1 MALIS
6 NKGETNIV
14 KRTKNIG
21 VAMDRRPT
29 LMDLSRE
36 VGLSKHTISH
46 ILNGNGD
53 KYRHSKET
61 HEKVLAAARRL
72 NYLPNAMARAARS
85 GRFGNIGLILCSDI
99 GLGYLPDSLMRG
111 IQEEVNRRGIN
122 LVFSWVSEELL
133 LKGESIPKILSELMV
148 DGILLDYIKPPPQ
161 IVTDMINDTNTPFV
175 LINAGVENDCVD
187 PDDYQAGLDA
197 AHYLIGLG
205 HSRIAYVSLDRN
217 EDDWANHSFHRS
229 VAIRY
234 DGYRKAMG
242 GAGLKPRLITGNR
255 SLWDM
260 ADRHAG
266 SPRELLPWLF
276 EKDRPTAI
284 IVYPGA
290 YGVPT
295 ILKSIDEMGL
305 HVPNDLSIITFWNSP
320 YKIEG
325 FPVTTMI
332 EPFYEVGKASVG
344 LLLDK
349 IGGKV
354 KTSKTIRFPFE
365 MASGASCASLSRSRT
380 VTVVKK

>member
-1 MALIS
+1 MAVIS
-6 NKGETNIV
+6 NKGATNIV
-14 KRTKNIG
+14 KRTKKNA
-21 VAMDRRPT
+21 VPMERRPT

-148 DGILLDYIKPPPQ
+148 DGILLDYIQPPPQ

-175 LINAGVENDCVD
+175 LINAGVENDCVE
-187 PDDYQAGLDA
+187 PDDQQAGLDA
-197 AHYLIGLG
+197 ARHLIEMGHRRIDYMYLARDEEMWEK
-205 HSRIAYVSLDRN
+205 S
-217 EDDWANHSFHRS
+217 SFHHS
-229 VAIRY
+229 AASRY
-234 DGYRKAMG
+234 AGYREAMVE
-242 GAGLKPRLITGNR
+242 AGLKPRHILGNR
-255 SLWDM
+255 KLWSLS
-260 ADRHAG
+260 DRHAG
-266 SPRELLPWLF
+266 SPRELAPWLF
-276 EKDRPTAI
+276 EKDRPTG
-284 IVYPGA
+284 IVNYFGA
-290 YGVPT
+290 GYNFPT
-295 ILKSIDEMGL
+295 IFRAIDAMGL
-305 HVPNDLSIITFWNSP
+305 NVPDDLSIITFHSSP
-320 YKIEG
+320 YKFEG
-325 FPVTTMI
+325 FPIATMV

-349 IGGKV
+349 IEGRV
-354 KTSKTIRFPFE
+354 KTSKTIKLPFE
-365 MASGASCASLSRSRT
+365 MVSGISCSRLI
-380 VTVVKK
+380 K